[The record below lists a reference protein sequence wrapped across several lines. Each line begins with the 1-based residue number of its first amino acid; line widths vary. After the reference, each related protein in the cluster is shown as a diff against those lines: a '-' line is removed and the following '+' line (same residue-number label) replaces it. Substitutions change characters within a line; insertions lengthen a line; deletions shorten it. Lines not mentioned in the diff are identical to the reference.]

1 MRRLVRLE
9 AAESG
14 QKSPKTVISRQAVQS
29 VVNQIGGAGEGG
41 RESCSA
47 RLGAAIGHPSPQDA
61 AAAIRVGKSARRIRP
76 APRPEGG
83 AGRPRLSAPCPW
95 GRRAD
100 SPIRSSRRPC
110 GASARLFRVLTAD
123 GGAIVRILRLQGV
136 RAGCAEGATAP
147 DRLTARR
154 RESLG
159 VRLGRACARTGSAAR
174 DRLAARRC
182 GEGDSALRGRECES
196 GCGGGAD
203 APFSPRALT
212 THPPLAANGRRSS
225 MESFADCAQSRSL
238 SEQSKPTPAL
248 RMRPDT
254 GRWRFGKC
262 FLAR

>member
-1 MRRLVRLE
+1 MLR
-9 AAESG
+9 
-14 QKSPKTVISRQAVQS
+14 PP
-29 VVNQIGGAGEGG
+29 GG
-41 RESCSA
+41 RDRASA
-47 RLGAAIGHPSPQDA
+47 PAGRGGGDPCREIRAPDPPRA
-61 AAAIRVGKSARRIRP
+61 AARRRGGQA
-76 APRPEGG
+76 APFG
-83 AGRPRLSAPCPW
+83 AVPL

-100 SPIRSSRRPC
+100 SPIRSPRRPC

-123 GGAIVRILRLQGV
+123 GGAIVRSLRLQGV
-136 RAGCAEGATAP
+136 RGARRGSTAP

-154 RESLG
+154 GESLG

-174 DRLAARRC
+174 DRLAARWC
-182 GEGDSALRGRECES
+182 GEGVSALRGRECES
-196 GCGGGAD
+196 GCGGDAD

-238 SEQSKPTPAL
+238 SEQPKPTPAL